1 MACRDPRLEKEYHLE
16 STNLFS
22 FRACSLIAKSSSVLF
37 RRVRRGRKAKTGGT
51 GRRGSLER
59 RDSVVTQA
67 LLEPRAL
74 RSKNIPID

>member
-1 MACRDPRLEKEYHLE
+1 M
-16 STNLFS
+16 
-22 FRACSLIAKSSSVLF
+22 IAKSSSVLF
-37 RRVRRGRKAKTGGT
+37 LRVRRGRKAKTGGT